1 MRVFIHILAMT
12 ITKKKKKSN
21 HEFEGT
27 KGGLYESV
35 WEEEREGRNVTL
47 ICPQSY

>member
-12 ITKKKKKSN
+12 ITKKRKSN

-35 WEEEREGRNVTL
+35 WEEEREGRNVTI
-47 ICPQSY
+47 ICAQSY